1 MGAALHC
8 GAWASLIAVV
18 SLVAALERRLCS
30 CGVWAVEHAG
40 ARSCS
45 VQARQLLLTG
55 SGVGS
60 VVVVHRLGCPAARA
74 VFPDPGPA
82 LCALHCQAHSS
93 HCTTTEVL
101 PLVF

>member
-60 VVVVHRLGCPAARA
+60 VVVVHRLGCSVACGI
-74 VFPDPGPA
+74 FPNQGSN
-82 LCALHCQAHSS
+82 LCPQHWQVDSY
-93 HCTTTEVL
+93 
-101 PLVF
+101 P